1 MNSNG
6 NVTNPTLPPPPSPPP
21 PVSAKQDKIS
31 AARCLPTVATYNLR
45 SLLPKI
51 GCLTTDV
58 LERKIDCRFLTEI
71 WGHEDNST
79 HQFEIEKLLEL
90 HGLKYIS
97 TSRKPNRK
105 GVCYGGAA
113 ILVNLEKFSCEKL
126 PVAIPQ
132 NIEAVWGMLRP
143 KNPGAKFK
151 KIIVCLFYSPPNK
164 QRNSKMADHIVG
176 TLHMLA
182 AKHPSSAIIL
192 GADNNYRQGVILD
205 IIVMNTFPFYNSP
218 FIVPPVQPDD
228 PAKAKPSDHS
238 VPVCV
243 PPHRQV

>member
-1 MNSNG
+1 MPFLDGTVSSLSDLNSNG
-6 NVTNPTLPPPPSPPP
+6 NVTNPTLHPPPSPPP

-58 LERKIDCRFLTEI
+58 LERKIDCGFLTEI
-71 WGHEDNST
+71 WEHEDNST

-151 KIIVCLFYSPPNK
+151 KIIVCSFYSPPNK

-182 AKHPSSAIIL
+182 AKHPGSAIIL
-192 GADNNYRQGVILD
+192 GADK
-205 IIVMNTFPFYNSP
+205 IIWTSGQF
-218 FIVPPVQPDD
+218 
-228 PAKAKPSDHS
+228 
-238 VPVCV
+238 
-243 PPHRQV
+243 

>member
-1 MNSNG
+1 M
-6 NVTNPTLPPPPSPPP
+6 
-21 PVSAKQDKIS
+21 
-31 AARCLPTVATYNLR
+31 
-45 SLLPKI
+45 
-51 GCLTTDV
+51 
-58 LERKIDCRFLTEI
+58 
-71 WGHEDNST
+71 
-79 HQFEIEKLLEL
+79 
-90 HGLKYIS
+90 KYIS

-132 NIEAVWGMLRP
+132 NIEAVWGILRP

-151 KIIVCLFYSPPNK
+151 KIMVCSFYSPPNK

-182 AKHPSSAIIL
+182 ATHPGSAIIL
-192 GADNNYRQGVILD
+192 GADKNYMDIRPILNCGLRLRQCVDKPTRQGVILD

-228 PAKAKPSDHS
+228 PTKAKLSDHS

-243 PPHRQV
+243 PHTDRYNPPSRTYRTVTYRPLPESSLRKFGEWIVAEGWEGVGDDLPPSLQTEVFENLINGKLNQFCPEKQ